1 MIRRLFHPIR
11 LPEWLLP
18 FLLLVLGAALRLAY
32 LGGVPAGLHQ
42 DESFTALNALDL
54 FHEHRD
60 SAGLFLPVYM
70 SDWGDGQSAMYTWL
84 LTILLFFTDGRM
96 SSFLC
101 RIPQAAVGIFTL
113 WAVYRLMT
121 HMFNR
126 TMGIISLFLLAV
138 CPWHIMMCRWG
149 LDANLA
155 PGFLIFSLYFF
166 VRALE
171 NKKYLPLA
179 ALFYGLSLYCYA
191 VIWLIVPILLVLQIL
206 YGIYY
211 KKLRINRL
219 SILSS
224 LLLLLVAL
232 PLILFVLVN
241 NGILPEIRL
250 PFMTIPK
257 MTGYRGSEIASSI
270 SQLTYNFK
278 TALTLLV
285 RQNTGSPYDFLLPWG
300 LFYDIGRIFIIIG
313 FIVLLKNVCNSFFV
327 QKKFCYEYFL
337 FVSLVGGGITCLF
350 VTAHLHQINNLFI
363 PLVLCE
369 AYGVYAVLRFIRG
382 KSRAAAVL
390 TAGILSGIYLICL
403 ALFQKD
409 YYTGYKKTVNAYFA
423 AGVEECV
430 DYALEQCAARKI
442 PCIAAEKGAQWPRI
456 LLFTETLPSEYLPT
470 VTYDVP
476 PAPAS
481 FLKNGIL
488 IRTRIDYSAI
498 NTDTIYIIYD
508 DKKDAFKEDFTL
520 TKFYDWYVAVPKNS

>member
-211 KKLRINRL
+211 KKLRINR
-219 SILSS
+219 
-224 LLLLLVAL
+224 
-232 PLILFVLVN
+232 
-241 NGILPEIRL
+241 R
-250 PFMTIPK
+250 
-257 MTGYRGSEIASSI
+257 
-270 SQLTYNFK
+270 
-278 TALTLLV
+278 
-285 RQNTGSPYDFLLPWG
+285 
-300 LFYDIGRIFIIIG
+300 
-313 FIVLLKNVCNSFFV
+313 
-327 QKKFCYEYFL
+327 
-337 FVSLVGGGITCLF
+337 
-350 VTAHLHQINNLFI
+350 
-363 PLVLCE
+363 
-369 AYGVYAVLRFIRG
+369 
-382 KSRAAAVL
+382 
-390 TAGILSGIYLICL
+390 
-403 ALFQKD
+403 
-409 YYTGYKKTVNAYFA
+409 
-423 AGVEECV
+423 
-430 DYALEQCAARKI
+430 
-442 PCIAAEKGAQWPRI
+442 
-456 LLFTETLPSEYLPT
+456 
-470 VTYDVP
+470 
-476 PAPAS
+476 
-481 FLKNGIL
+481 
-488 IRTRIDYSAI
+488 
-498 NTDTIYIIYD
+498 
-508 DKKDAFKEDFTL
+508 
-520 TKFYDWYVAVPKNS
+520 